1 MKKFRTRFKKSLRL
15 KMNEQYRLIDPT
27 IADLMQLELQ
37 VTSYER
43 NKKGEVTAVHPSLAN

>member
-1 MKKFRTRFKKSLRL
+1 
-15 KMNEQYRLIDPT
+15 MNEQYRLIDPT